1 MITVNNAVKLIEL
14 NGDKQDLTQEYMY
27 IDGAPESGV
36 VKIMVGGVQFT
47 AEAKDIIA
55 ACQNCINRNFD
66 HAENLQKEIER
77 GNFED

>member
-1 MITVNNAVKLIEL
+1 MIRVNNTVELIEL
-14 NGDKQDLTQEYMY
+14 DGDSQDGENMY
-27 IDGAPESGV
+27 IDTAPESGIV
-36 VKIMVGGVQFT
+36 QIMVGGIQFT

-77 GNFED
+77 GL